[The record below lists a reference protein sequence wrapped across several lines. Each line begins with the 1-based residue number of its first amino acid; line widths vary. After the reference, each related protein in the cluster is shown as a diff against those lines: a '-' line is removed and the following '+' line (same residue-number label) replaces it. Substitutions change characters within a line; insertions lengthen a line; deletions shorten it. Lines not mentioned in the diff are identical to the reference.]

1 MAKIQSMDV
10 TIFDVGLAAGGTMMY
25 QAMTS
30 LGFAADSGYAGPVKL
45 QGNPKGATVL
55 ILGAGLAGMSA
66 AYELR
71 KAGYKVQILE
81 YNARPGGRNWTL
93 RGGDTVTATGVL
105 TWSNDDQSVTWQR
118 ITDAVKCDGR

>member
-1 MAKIQSMDV
+1 MQDSVRNGMTRRQLLGRI
-10 TIFDVGLAAGGTMMY
+10 GLAAGGTMMY

-71 KAGYKVQILE
+71 KAGYKVKILE

-93 RGGDTVTATGVL
+93 RGGDTYTELGGETQHL
-105 TWSNDDQSVTWQR
+105 SL
-118 ITDAVKCDGR
+118 IHI